1 MVEYEENLNLSMI
14 EKNPATIANTKNDD
28 IKSHYTI
35 EAGIRAR
42 YTCAALDLFKER
54 CDFVKLDGII
64 KKLQRAIISKGLIVK
79 IKNDQFWSEE
89 QKRLI
94 TVKQVC
100 VLVSYRNRN
109 DEWKQKDYE
118 ILKTC
123 SLLEVCECLKDIWEA
138 VR

>member
-1 MVEYEENLNLSMI
+1 MNARNNNIGVG
-14 EKNPATIANTKNDD
+14 
-28 IKSHYTI
+28 IK
-35 EAGIRAR
+35 AR
-42 YTCAALDLFKER
+42 YGVPRLICFYRKG
-54 CDFVKLDGII
+54 DFVKLDGII

-100 VLVSYRNRN
+100 ILVSYCNKN
-109 DEWKQKDYE
+109 GEWKMKDYE

-123 SLLEVCECLKDIWEA
+123 SLLEVCECLKDIWVA
-138 VR
+138 IR

>member
-1 MVEYEENLNLSMI
+1 M
-14 EKNPATIANTKNDD
+14 
-28 IKSHYTI
+28 
-35 EAGIRAR
+35 
-42 YTCAALDLFKER
+42 
-54 CDFVKLDGII
+54 KLDGII

-100 VLVSYRNRN
+100 ILVSYRNRN

>member
-1 MVEYEENLNLSMI
+1 M
-14 EKNPATIANTKNDD
+14 
-28 IKSHYTI
+28 
-35 EAGIRAR
+35 R
-42 YTCAALDLFKER
+42 
-54 CDFVKLDGII
+54 LDGII

-94 TVKQVC
+94 TTKKVC
-100 VLVSYRNRN
+100 VPITYRNTK
-109 DEWKQKDYE
+109 DEWKQKDFE

-123 SLLEVCECLKDIWEA
+123 SLLDVCECLKDIWEA